1 MTKTL
6 KAVVIALV
14 VAGTSVVGVATT
26 ALAVDAVVT
35 FDPGTVQYGYT
46 DGYWTK
52 TKEWHAW
59 EKPEHVEVY
68 RKVPDAQ
75 YHEWVHTRDGDQGW
89 IELKK

>member
-6 KAVVIALV
+6 KAAVIALAL
-14 VAGTSVVGVATT
+14 AGTSVIGVTTT
-26 ALAVDAVVT
+26 AHAVDAVVT

-52 TKEWHAW
+52 THEFRSW
-59 EKPEHVEVY
+59 EKPEHVDVY

-75 YHEWVHTRDGDQGW
+75 YHDWAHTRDSDQGW
-89 IELKK
+89 IEKK

>member
-6 KAVVIALV
+6 KAAAIALAL
-14 VAGTSVVGVATT
+14 AGTSLIGITT
-26 ALAVDAVVT
+26 AAHAVDAVVT
-35 FDPGTVQYGYT
+35 FDPGTVQYGYS

-52 TKEWHAW
+52 SKEWHAW

-68 RKVPDAQ
+68 RKVPDAK
-75 YHEWVHTRDGDQGW
+75 YYEYRHDRDPDQGW